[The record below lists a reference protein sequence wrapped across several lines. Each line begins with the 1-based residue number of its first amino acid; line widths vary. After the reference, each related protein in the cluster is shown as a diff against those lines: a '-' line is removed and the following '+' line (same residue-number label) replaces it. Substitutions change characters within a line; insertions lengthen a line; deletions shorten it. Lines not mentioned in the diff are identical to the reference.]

1 MLLAVG
7 ISGTYSNQ
15 KLLGFMLVAVP
26 ENARDETT
34 TMGTF
39 QVGKHKNFFSWWQ
52 TFVNNRCAEIAK
64 EKAYN
69 IIVFICLTG

>member
-1 MLLAVG
+1 MLVAVG

-39 QVGKHKNFFSWWQ
+39 QVGKQKNIFSRSE
-52 TFVNNRCAEIAK
+52 TIDNNCFAERGHPS
-64 EKAYN
+64 
-69 IIVFICLTG
+69 VT

>member
-39 QVGKHKNFFSWWQ
+39 QVGKHKNFYS
-52 TFVNNRCAEIAK
+52 
-64 EKAYN
+64 
-69 IIVFICLTG
+69 

>member
-1 MLLAVG
+1 MKCPAIAGLGLVAVG

-26 ENARDETT
+26 ENAKDETT

-39 QVGKHKNFFSWWQ
+39 QVGKHKHVCPTFF
-52 TFVNNRCAEIAK
+52 A
-64 EKAYN
+64 
-69 IIVFICLTG
+69 